1 MTIVSF
7 NLGPV
12 PAYESCAPV
21 GYPGYEKRSQL
32 ECKVFRRMLERVR
45 PVPQEVSASY
55 VVRSF
60 PHDFGDYREVC
71 IDFDAEEPGALAF
84 ASEVESNTPD
94 HWDAQA
100 VFELTWFSRRDDYI
114 AALGRDEIKAE
125 EIPEL
130 YRRYTVPVF
139 PEGTRLDEMI
149 AGA

>member
-21 GYPGYEKRSQL
+21 GYPGYEMRSQL

-45 PVPQEVSASY
+45 PVPQEVSARY

-71 IDFDAEEPGALAF
+71 IDFDAEEPEALAF

-94 HWDAQA
+94 
-100 VFELTWFSRRDDYI
+100 
-114 AALGRDEIKAE
+114 LGRPGRLRADLVLSA
-125 EIPEL
+125 
-130 YRRYTVPVF
+130 RRLHRRPR
-139 PEGTRLDEMI
+139 PR
-149 AGA
+149 